1 MKENIKSTLIA
12 ILFFAVLVLSQYL
25 GIYIDRD
32 FRNQLL
38 IENQINTLMQC
49 AGNKIDDEAVLFNDA
64 NRQYE
69 NVFGGGK

>member
-1 MKENIKSTLIA
+1 MKENIKSALIA

-38 IENQINTLMQC
+38 IENQVEKISDLEAIN
-49 AGNKIDDEAVLFNDA
+49 DDKLIKDYL
-64 NRQYE
+64 RSR
-69 NVFGGGK
+69 

>member
-1 MKENIKSTLIA
+1 MKENIKSALIA

-38 IENQINTLMQC
+38 IENQVE
-49 AGNKIDDEAVLFNDA
+49 KILDLEAMNDDKLIKDYL
-64 NRQYE
+64 RS
-69 NVFGGGK
+69 K

>member
-1 MKENIKSTLIA
+1 MKENIKSALIA

-38 IENQINTLMQC
+38 IENQVEKISDLEAIN
-49 AGNKIDDEAVLFNDA
+49 DDKLIKDYL
-64 NRQYE
+64 RS
-69 NVFGGGK
+69 K

>member
-1 MKENIKSTLIA
+1 MKENIKNALIA

-38 IENQINTLMQC
+38 IENQVEKISDLEAIN
-49 AGNKIDDEAVLFNDA
+49 DDKLIKDYL
-64 NRQYE
+64 RS
-69 NVFGGGK
+69 K

>member
-1 MKENIKSTLIA
+1 MKENIKSAIIA

-38 IENQINTLMQC
+38 IENQVEKISDLEAIN
-49 AGNKIDDEAVLFNDA
+49 DDKLIKDYL
-64 NRQYE
+64 RS
-69 NVFGGGK
+69 K